1 MFEYCVFFTRQQN
14 VKVFHKS
21 LPTPRPSAEPSAN
34 PSRRVTR
41 RRCPHPAR
49 GRCAHPYRAR
59 SATTPNAPPVPAPA
73 PSHVSGASPAPLP
86 LRRDATRR
94 IYGAP
99 LVTKITTSGGGRLPP
114 CGKLGRLARGCFA
127 SPLGGPGRAATS
139 DSRGRCSWG
148 YRAAVGLRPA
158 RRLPSGF
165 LGLCATVVF
174 FAFGGRAASSARR
187 SQSARAFVPR
197 GALSGRDVGG
207 GTSVLRSDWL
217 LPELSL
223 GSSFAPDR
231 GTGGGREEGS
241 VRGKRGAFVG
251 RWLRRHA
258 GTLPADGLP
267 TATRRR
273 LGACVSGG
281 RARLGSAL
289 RRRGGVGLGRL
300 PPPAAWSPALCV
312 RGVQGAAARG
322 LEAPTGVL

>member
-1 MFEYCVFFTRQQN
+1 MSPSGARPLRTPLSRPLG
-14 VKVFHKS
+14 HK
-21 LPTPRPSAEPSAN
+21 TPL
-34 PSRRVTR
+34 
-41 RRCPHPAR
+41 
-49 GRCAHPYRAR
+49 
-59 SATTPNAPPVPAPA
+59 TPDAPPVPAPA

-217 LPELSL
+217 LPELRL

-231 GTGGGREEGS
+231 GTGGGERGGQRKGKAGG
-241 VRGKRGAFVG
+241 VRRSLAPPSRGDAAGRWASNGHTATVG
-251 RWLRRHA
+251 RVRERRQ
-258 GTLPADGLP
+258 
-267 TATRRR
+267 
-273 LGACVSGG
+273 GA
-281 RARLGSAL
+281 ARLGSAQA
-289 RRRGGVGLGRL
+289 RWSGPGA
-300 PPPAAWSPALCV
+300 PPAAGCV
-312 RGVQGAAARG
+312 EPRSVRAGRAGG
-322 LEAPTGVL
+322 SGSGT